1 MQFKWGIRSG
11 GTREA
16 HGAFRR
22 DIGAISKH
30 CWIFGAFK
38 GQFHLM
44 NNRQQQQQG
53 RRRGRGRGP
62 QGNGGRNENSSRIDN
77 RSRGNAPQMLEKYK
91 NMARD
96 AQTQGDR
103 VMTEYY
109 LQFADHYFRIVA
121 ESKARFEEQ
130 RRQRDDWQEDG
141 EGQYNEDQS
150 ADGYDADNGNDDE
163 PRAREEQPRANREN
177 REPREGRDN
186 RRRDGRENREQS
198 GREQNGRDPNGGGRE
213 AAPRRERNPRRPV
226 EQETRE
232 EEEAPAMLDA
242 SILPPAFASDA
253 SVMAIEIDH
262 EEAPAPRRR
271 GRPRR
276 TEANDEAGQEAA

>member
-1 MQFKWGIRSG
+1 
-11 GTREA
+11 
-16 HGAFRR
+16 
-22 DIGAISKH
+22 
-30 CWIFGAFK
+30 
-38 GQFHLM
+38 M

-53 RRRGRGRGP
+53 RRRGRGRSP

-96 AQTQGDR
+96 AQSQGDR

-141 EGQYNEDQS
+141 EGGYPEDQAS
-150 ADGYDADNGNDDE
+150 DGYDGDNNGDDE
-163 PRAREEQPRANREN
+163 PRNNQDQRARDEQPRGNRDNREGRN
-177 REPREGRDN
+177 GRDN
-186 RRRDGRENREQS
+186 RNREGRESSGRDNNNRESTGRESTGRENSSRDNPNRE
-198 GREQNGRDPNGGGRE
+198 G
-213 AAPRRERNPRRPV
+213 APRRDRNPRRPADHDNR
-226 EQETRE
+226 QDSRH

-253 SVMAIEIDH
+253 SVLAIEIEPDV
-262 EEAPAPRRR
+262 APAPKRR
-271 GRPRR
+271 GRPKRVEVAEE
-276 TEANDEAGQEAA
+276 TGQEVV